1 MVHSSRGQCGNRG
14 GFMDTIPMT
23 SQSMSSITKS
33 SRRSRLLRLFIG
45 VIAFSLL
52 LFVGTAAYRWWDVVT
67 ARREAPRLVA
77 AALEEAA
84 QRGSVLKISDLTA
97 RREAVLLA
105 IEDPA
110 FRKHH
115 GVDFSTP
122 GAGWTTI
129 TQGLVKLL
137 YFPEGFKAGIAKIRQ
152 ILIAEYALDAV
163 ISKDEQLTLYLNI
176 TYLGNHDGK
185 MVRGYAEGARIYYQK
200 NFQDLSEREFISL
213 VGMTISPND
222 LIPGTK
228 QSAERVEAVERYLSG
243 AFVPTQLM
251 DVEYRNQV
259 RDNGISGS
267 CLLEFLK
274 LLTKDRPNEW

>member
-1 MVHSSRGQCGNRG
+1 MK
-14 GFMDTIPMT
+14 F
-23 SQSMSSITKS
+23 
-33 SRRSRLLRLFIG
+33 
-45 VIAFSLL
+45 
-52 LFVGTAAYRWWDVVT
+52 
-67 ARREAPRLVA
+67 
-77 AALEEAA
+77 
-84 QRGSVLKISDLTA
+84 SDLTA
-97 RREAVLLA
+97 RQEAVLLS

-152 ILIAEYALDAV
+152 TLIAEYALDAL

-185 MVRGYAEGARIYYQK
+185 MVRGYSEGARVYYQK
-200 NFQDLSEREFISL
+200 NFRDLTEREFISL

-222 LIPGTK
+222 LKPGTK
-228 QSAERVEAVERYLSG
+228 KGDERVEAIGRYLSG

-251 DVEYRNQV
+251 DVEYRDQGQ
-259 RDNGISGS
+259 DNGISGS

-274 LLTKDRPNEW
+274 LLTKDKPGEW